1 MNLDVGN
8 ILFYHKAKNEIWEGI
23 AEMMSKNKEKE
34 KKKFFTREIS
44 QPNSR
49 QLFNGRTAV
58 EQQVEERIWAEEL
71 NKKELEHDTAAVE
84 LRKIAGEVR
93 NSTWA
98 SWEL

>member
-1 MNLDVGN
+1 
-8 ILFYHKAKNEIWEGI
+8 
-23 AEMMSKNKEKE
+23 
-34 KKKFFTREIS
+34 
-44 QPNSR
+44 
-49 QLFNGRTAV
+49 V

>member
-1 MNLDVGN
+1 MGRQ
-8 ILFYHKAKNEIWEGI
+8 WEDD
-23 AEMMSKNKEKE
+23 KKKKEKE
-34 KKKFFTREIS
+34 ENNFCAWIS

-58 EQQVEERIWAEEL
+58 EQQVEERKWAEEL

-84 LRKIAGEVR
+84 LRKIAVEVR

-98 SWEL
+98 S